1 MPTKLFLMIWIS
13 HAILMAGSAH
23 HETGNRPPPARPPR
37 DVMSGAVPGQSVAHG
52 PPATLEGEL
61 LERARGS
68 VFVVET
74 ESGHGSGF
82 LVDAGG
88 LIVTND
94 HVVRNTE
101 YLAIAVE
108 PRRKYPAV
116 VVARDQLR
124 DVAILRIHP
133 RALKGLQPLKFIEPQ
148 APVRIGERVLAIGAA
163 LTDGASVLTV
173 GMVSRVA
180 AETIVA
186 DLNVNPGSSG
196 GPVLNMNGDVI
207 GISTYIV
214 RAAAGPGLAGIVRA
228 DVVPPVLSKAAASL
242 ADDPPPYE
250 ELPVA
255 SAVPY
260 PPDALRKKV
269 AALRNTAAYAARLG
283 RLRID
288 VLTPPVVYYE
298 AHVAAIREAA
308 REPGQKR
315 DQHKPEAQPDGHA
328 NGYIWHAHAA
338 RLEAIVGIR
347 VMAEMG
353 NSASAP
359 LEPGGHLPAPKPQ
372 RTPPARSGLTTDF
385 SRMRLFRDG
394 VEVIPIVPGRFC
406 SLPIQS
412 VAHEQPAD
420 CFGLYQYAP
429 EAFAPDATLELHV
442 YSADA
447 RARRRVLKL
456 PSQLV
461 DLVWSD
467 FEPWRTTAVRLPP
480 AALRGD
486 STARPAASSSAV
498 RKRGGSRN

>member
-163 LTDGASVLTV
+163 LTDDASVLTV

-186 DLNVNPGSSG
+186 
-196 GPVLNMNGDVI
+196 
-207 GISTYIV
+207 
-214 RAAAGPGLAGIVRA
+214 
-228 DVVPPVLSKAAASL
+228 
-242 ADDPPPYE
+242 
-250 ELPVA
+250 
-255 SAVPY
+255 
-260 PPDALRKKV
+260 
-269 AALRNTAAYAARLG
+269 
-283 RLRID
+283 
-288 VLTPPVVYYE
+288 
-298 AHVAAIREAA
+298 
-308 REPGQKR
+308 
-315 DQHKPEAQPDGHA
+315 
-328 NGYIWHAHAA
+328 
-338 RLEAIVGIR
+338 
-347 VMAEMG
+347 
-353 NSASAP
+353 
-359 LEPGGHLPAPKPQ
+359 
-372 RTPPARSGLTTDF
+372 DF

-480 AALRGD
+480 AASRGD